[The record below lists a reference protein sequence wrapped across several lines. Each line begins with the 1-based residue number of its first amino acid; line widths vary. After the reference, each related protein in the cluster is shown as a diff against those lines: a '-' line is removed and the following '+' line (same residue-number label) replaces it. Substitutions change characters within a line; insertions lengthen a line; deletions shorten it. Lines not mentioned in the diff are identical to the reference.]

1 MRQNRH
7 GISVYRVK
15 QFFYDKDKEHL
26 LCLHTIKNP
35 AFPSYYHDTWT
46 LLKNYRSVSWSI
58 EVSDYNLQAEFRTEY
73 GCASEAVLDG
83 LEASNSNTHLESY
96 VHSLERSKRM
106 LQLINSAI
114 DLMRKKHEKGELYYW
129 ILYYTYLAPHHYA
142 NNYEILHFLELK
154 GMPMSMRNYYL
165 RREEAINVLSSVLW
179 GYTSTDCEELIN
191 RLLPE

>member
-1 MRQNRH
+1 MD
-7 GISVYRVK
+7 S
-15 QFFYDKDKEHL
+15 F
-26 LCLHTIKNP
+26 
-35 AFPSYYHDTWT
+35 
-46 LLKNYRSVSWSI
+46 KNYRSVSWSI

-165 RREEAINVLSSVLW
+165 RREEAINVLSSVCGVIPQPTAKNLSIV
-179 GYTSTDCEELIN
+179 YFRNNHINPLRHLLIA
-191 RLLPE
+191 

>member
-1 MRQNRH
+1 MSAHNQK
-7 GISVYRVK
+7 S
-15 QFFYDKDKEHL
+15 
-26 LCLHTIKNP
+26 

-106 LQLINSAI
+106 LQLINSEI

-179 GYTSTDCEELIN
+179 GYTSNDCEELIN

>member
-1 MRQNRH
+1 MSAHNQK
-7 GISVYRVK
+7 S
-15 QFFYDKDKEHL
+15 
-26 LCLHTIKNP
+26 
-35 AFPSYYHDTWT
+35 AFSSYYHDTWT

-73 GCASEAVLDG
+73 GCASEAALDG

-129 ILYYTYLAPHHYA
+129 ILYYTYLAPHHYS

>member
-1 MRQNRH
+1 MSAHNQK
-7 GISVYRVK
+7 S
-15 QFFYDKDKEHL
+15 
-26 LCLHTIKNP
+26 

-129 ILYYTYLAPHHYA
+129 ILYYAYLSPQQCENAGA
-142 NNYEILHFLELK
+142 ILHSLETK
-154 GMPMSMRNYYL
+154 GISISLRTYYVH
-165 RREEAINVLSSVLW
+165 RDEAIEVLSSILW
-179 GYTSTDCEELIN
+179 GYTSQDCEKITN
-191 RLLPE
+191 LLTPD

>member
-1 MRQNRH
+1 MSAHNQK
-7 GISVYRVK
+7 S
-15 QFFYDKDKEHL
+15 
-26 LCLHTIKNP
+26 
-35 AFPSYYHDTWT
+35 AFSSYYHDTWT

-129 ILYYTYLAPHHYA
+129 ILYYAYLSPQQCENAGAILQSLETKGISISLRTYYVH
-142 NNYEILHFLELK
+142 
-154 GMPMSMRNYYL
+154 RD
-165 RREEAINVLSSVLW
+165 EAIEVLSSSLW
-179 GYTSTDCEELIN
+179 GYTSQDCEKITK
-191 RLLPE
+191 LLTLD

>member
-1 MRQNRH
+1 MSAHNQK
-7 GISVYRVK
+7 S
-15 QFFYDKDKEHL
+15 
-26 LCLHTIKNP
+26 
-35 AFPSYYHDTWT
+35 AFSSYYHDTWT

-114 DLMRKKHEKGELYYW
+114 DLMRKQHEKGERYYW

-154 GMPMSMRNYYL
+154 GMPIVLALIGPAQCLKAAAIIVPIL
-165 RREEAINVLSSVLW
+165 RL
-179 GYTSTDCEELIN
+179 TSRPLIAS
-191 RLLPE
+191 RSEFSFRSEIVTCSKMG

>member
-1 MRQNRH
+1 MSAHNQK
-7 GISVYRVK
+7 S
-15 QFFYDKDKEHL
+15 
-26 LCLHTIKNP
+26 

-73 GCASEAVLDG
+73 GCASEAALDG

-114 DLMRKKHEKGELYYW
+114 DLMRKKHEKGGTLLLDFVLY
-129 ILYYTYLAPHHYA
+129 ISCP
-142 NNYEILHFLELK
+142 
-154 GMPMSMRNYYL
+154 
-165 RREEAINVLSSVLW
+165 SSL
-179 GYTSTDCEELIN
+179 CEQL
-191 RLLPE
+191 

>member
-1 MRQNRH
+1 MSAHNQK
-7 GISVYRVK
+7 S
-15 QFFYDKDKEHL
+15 
-26 LCLHTIKNP
+26 

-58 EVSDYNLQAEFRTEY
+58 EVSDYNLQADFRTEY

>member
-1 MRQNRH
+1 MSAHNQK
-7 GISVYRVK
+7 S
-15 QFFYDKDKEHL
+15 
-26 LCLHTIKNP
+26 

-129 ILYYTYLAPHHYA
+129 ILYYTYTRPLTEKEASDYELRPAPVISELSRKNDDRPLSIAQQMKEAGALA
-142 NNYEILHFLELK
+142 
-154 GMPMSMRNYYL
+154 
-165 RREEAINVLSSVLW
+165 EASQGDPIHKKKAPDR
-179 GYTSTDCEELIN
+179 GD
-191 RLLPE
+191 R

>member
-1 MRQNRH
+1 MRQNSQR
-7 GISVYRVK
+7 ISVYRVK
-15 QFFYDKDKEHL
+15 QFFYDKDKSIYYV
-26 LCLHTIKNP
+26 CTQSKT

>member
-1 MRQNRH
+1 MSAHNQK
-7 GISVYRVK
+7 S
-15 QFFYDKDKEHL
+15 
-26 LCLHTIKNP
+26 

-106 LQLINSAI
+106 LQLINSEI

-129 ILYYTYLAPHHYA
+129 ILYYAYLSPQQCENAGA
-142 NNYEILHFLELK
+142 ILQSLETK
-154 GMPMSMRNYYL
+154 GISISLSMRNYYL

>member
-1 MRQNRH
+1 MSAHNQK
-7 GISVYRVK
+7 S
-15 QFFYDKDKEHL
+15 
-26 LCLHTIKNP
+26 

-114 DLMRKKHEKGELYYW
+114 DLMRKKHEKGNSITGFCTMPISPRSSARMRVQFCRHSNLRASPF
-129 ILYYTYLAPHHYA
+129 LCAPTMST
-142 NNYEILHFLELK
+142 
-154 GMPMSMRNYYL
+154 GMKLSRSSAPFCGAIPL
-165 RREEAINVLSSVLW
+165 RIARKSPI
-179 GYTSTDCEELIN
+179 C
-191 RLLPE
+191 

>member
-1 MRQNRH
+1 MSAHNQK
-7 GISVYRVK
+7 S
-15 QFFYDKDKEHL
+15 
-26 LCLHTIKNP
+26 

-129 ILYYTYLAPHHYA
+129 ILYYAYLSPQQCENAGAILQLLETKGISISLRTYYVH
-142 NNYEILHFLELK
+142 
-154 GMPMSMRNYYL
+154 RD
-165 RREEAINVLSSVLW
+165 EAIEVLSSILW
-179 GYTSTDCEELIN
+179 GYTSQDCEKITN
-191 RLLPE
+191 LLTPD